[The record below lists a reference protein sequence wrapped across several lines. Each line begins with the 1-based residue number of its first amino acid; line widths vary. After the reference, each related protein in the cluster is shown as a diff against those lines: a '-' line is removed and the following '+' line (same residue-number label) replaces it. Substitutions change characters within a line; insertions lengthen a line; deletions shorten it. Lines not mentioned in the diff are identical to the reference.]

1 MAFSRGFLFEAT
13 FAKIIE
19 AGLSRW
25 QCSSDGNTHPA
36 GIARSAIREGAD
48 LASEFGRPGADFATA
63 SFDHRVGAAKQRGG
77 MASPSGRM
85 LAVAPHIR
93 K

>member
-25 QCSSDGNTHPA
+25 QCS
-36 GIARSAIREGAD
+36 
-48 LASEFGRPGADFATA
+48 RPKHIVRYQGMNGP
-63 SFDHRVGAAKQRGG
+63 SFDAALVLLSQK
-77 MASPSGRM
+77 
-85 LAVAPHIR
+85 VAG
-93 K
+93 

>member
-19 AGLSRW
+19 AGLLRW
-25 QCSSDGNTHPA
+25 QCSRDGTQTH
-36 GIARSAIREGAD
+36 ILRVSR
-48 LASEFGRPGADFATA
+48 GRYQGMNGP
-63 SFDHRVGAAKQRGG
+63 SFDAALVRVCPNCDIHK
-77 MASPSGRM
+77 PSNGH
-85 LAVAPHIR
+85 LGDAD